1 MYFGNLLGKGRKVGK
16 KGRKAGKIAAA
27 MALGPAGLLLRKK
40 IKQRKAIKA
49 KLKGMT
55 PAAKKK
61 LKKTLLK
68 KKFKKAG
75 AFALLAPLG
84 PAAGIAAAIA
94 KRRKARR
101 KASAKRPAMSVAS
114 VPGFSPAPMAPAYSP
129 APSTRT
135 NRLDM
140 PAPVYSPGRVNSMEP
155 VGPDYDPDVAE
166 DIEQQ
171 EDEGAG
177 EDEEDEARAAA
188 RKPQGLLEWI
198 FSGFGLLKPAP
209 AVGW

>member
-1 MYFGNLLGKGRKVGK
+1 MYYGNLLGRKVGK
-16 KGRKAGKIAAA
+16 RTKKAGKIAAA
-27 MALGPAGLLLRKK
+27 MALGPAGLILRKK
-40 IKQRKAIKA
+40 IKQRKALKA
-49 KLKGMT
+49 KLKGMS

-61 LKKTLLK
+61 LKKSLLK
-68 KKFKKAG
+68 KRFKKAG

-101 KASAKRPAMSVAS
+101 RAKPAMKVAT
-114 VPGFSPAPMAPAYSP
+114 VPGMSPAPMPSAFTPS
-129 APSTRT
+129 PSTKRNT
-135 NRLDM
+135 LDL
-140 PAPVYSPGRVNSMEP
+140 PAPVYTPGRVDTMTP
-155 VGPDYDPDVAE
+155 VGPDYDPDEVQ
-166 DIEQQ
+166 DIEDAG
-171 EDEGAG
+171 EDEGEG

-209 AVGW
+209 AVGY

>member
-1 MYFGNLLGKGRKVGK
+1 MYFGNLLGRRKVGK
-16 KGRKAGKIAAA
+16 KGRKAGKVFAA
-27 MALGPAGLLLRKK
+27 MALGPTGLILRKK
-40 IKQRKAIKA
+40 MKQRKALKA
-49 KLKGMT
+49 KLKGMS
-55 PAAKKK
+55 PAAKKA
-61 LKKTLLK
+61 LKKSLLK
-68 KKFKKAG
+68 KKLKRVG

-101 KASAKRPAMSVAS
+101 KASAKRTALTVAK

-140 PAPVYSPGRVNSMEP
+140 PREVFHTGKVNSMEP

-171 EDEGAG
+171 EEDEAGA
-177 EDEEDEARAAA
+177 DEEDEARAAA